1 MTAAPNGA
9 LHILL
14 GSFMQRRIA
23 SLFAGSAITAVSAL
37 GLAGATA
44 VTAAPAAQS
53 LPFPTPLA
61 RVLHNAHFASPPTT
75 AQCEAALHIA
85 CYSPAQFQQAYDL
98 APLYQQGDDGS
109 GETIVIV
116 DSFGFQ
122 NIQSELATFDKGFGL
137 PAPPSFKI
145 IRPVGK
151 VPPFDPTK
159 RPQMVGWAQETSLDV
174 EYSHAI
180 APGANILLVETPVPE
195 TLGTHGFPQIVKA
208 ENFVIDH
215 HLGTVI
221 SQSFAAPEAGFPS
234 AASIMKL
241 RSAYI
246 NASNNG
252 VTVLAGT
259 GDAGATGAKTLTP
272 QGFAATF
279 FLHRVSDWPATD
291 PLVTAMGGTQLHL
304 DASGNKFE
312 PDTVWNDTPL
322 FNSPAA
328 SSGGLSSV
336 FPRPAYQNSVAGAV
350 GNWRGNP
357 DISMS
362 AAVDGSA
369 LVFLD
374 AEAAQ
379 GPAGYYLI
387 GGTSEATPEFA
398 GIVAIADQVAG
409 HGLGLIN
416 PALYQMEAA
425 HDPGIVDVTGGTN
438 TVTFPQGGSNHTVRG
453 WDAVNGYDLASGV
466 GTIDAAQ
473 FVPELV
479 AAVDG
484 NHH

>member
-1 MTAAPNGA
+1 
-9 LHILL
+9 
-14 GSFMQRRIA
+14 MQRRIA
-23 SLFAGSAITAVSAL
+23 SLFAAGSALTVASAL
-37 GLAGATA
+37 GLAGAA
-44 VTAAPAAQS
+44 AAPAAQS
-53 LPFPTPLA
+53 VPIPVPLIH
-61 RVLHNAHFASPPTT
+61 VLRGASFATPPTT
-75 AQCEAALHIA
+75 AQCQAQLGIA
-85 CYSPAQFQQAYDL
+85 CYSPAQFQTAYDL
-98 APLYQQGDDGS
+98 GPLYSNGDNGK

-122 NIQSELATFDKGFGL
+122 NIQSELATFDKGFNL

-151 VPPFDPTK
+151 VPSFNPTK

-174 EYSHAI
+174 EYSHAM
-180 APGANILLVETPVPE
+180 APGANILLVESPVSE
-195 TLGTHGFPQIVKA
+195 TLGTAGFPQIVQA
-208 ENFVIDH
+208 ENYVISH

-221 SQSFAAPEAGFPS
+221 SQSFAAPEQTFPN

-241 RSAYI
+241 RSAYV
-246 NASNNG
+246 NAAKNG

-259 GDAGATGAKTLTP
+259 GDAGASGARTLTP
-272 QGFAATF
+272 QGFASTY
-279 FLHRVSDWPATD
+279 FLHPVVDWPATD
-291 PLVTAMGGTQLHL
+291 PLVTALGGTQLHL
-304 DASGNKFE
+304 NAAGSAFE
-312 PDTVWNDTPL
+312 PATVWNDTPL
-322 FNSPAA
+322 FGSPAA
-328 SSGGLSSV
+328 TTGGISTV
-336 FPRPAYQNSVAGAV
+336 FPRPAYQNSVSGVV

-362 AAVDGSA
+362 AAVDGAA

-374 AEAAQ
+374 ADAAQ

-387 GGTSEATPEFA
+387 GGTSEATPQFA

-416 PALYQMEAA
+416 PALYRMEASHA
-425 HDPGIVDVTGGTN
+425 AGIVDVTGGTN
-438 TVTFPQGGSNHTVRG
+438 TVTFPQNGSVHTVQG
-453 WDAVNGYDLASGV
+453 WDAVKGYDLASGV

-484 NHH
+484 SH

>member
-1 MTAAPNGA
+1 
-9 LHILL
+9 
-14 GSFMQRRIA
+14 MQRRFT
-23 SLFAGSAITAVSAL
+23 SLFAGSAITVASAL

-44 VTAAPAAQS
+44 MTAAPAAQS
-53 LPFPTPLA
+53 LPIPVPLA
-61 RVLHNAHFASPPTT
+61 RMLTHASFAIPPTT
-75 AQCEAALHIA
+75 AQCEAQLHLA

-98 APLYQQGDDGS
+98 APLYKQGDNGS

-145 IRPVGK
+145 IRQAGK
-151 VPPFDPTK
+151 VPAFDPTK

-208 ENFVIDH
+208 ENFVISH

-221 SQSFAAPEAGFPS
+221 SQSFAAPEATFPN
-234 AASIMKL
+234 AASIMRL
-241 RSAYI
+241 RSAYV
-246 NASNNG
+246 NAAKNG

-259 GDAGATGAKTLTP
+259 GDAGASGAKTLSP

-279 FLHRVSDWPATD
+279 FLHRVVDWPATD
-291 PLVTAMGGTQLHL
+291 PLVTALGGTQLHL
-304 DASGNKFE
+304 DATGNKFA

-322 FNSPAA
+322 FGSPAA
-328 SSGGLSSV
+328 STGGISTV
-336 FPRPAYQNSVAGAV
+336 FPRPSYQNSVAGAV

-362 AAVDGSA
+362 AAVDGAA

-374 AEAAQ
+374 AQAAQ
-379 GPAGYYLI
+379 GPAGFYLI
-387 GGTSEATPEFA
+387 GGTSEATPEFS

-438 TVTFPQGGSNHTVRG
+438 TVTFPQGGSEHTVRG

-479 AAVDG
+479 AAAG
-484 NHH
+484 GSH

>member
-1 MTAAPNGA
+1 
-9 LHILL
+9 
-14 GSFMQRRIA
+14 MQRRIT
-23 SLFAGSAITAVSAL
+23 SLFAGSALTVASAL
-37 GLAGATA
+37 GMAGATA
-44 VTAAPAAQS
+44 ATAAPAAQS
-53 LPFPTPLA
+53 LPLPVPLVHRLSHA
-61 RVLHNAHFASPPTT
+61 SFATPPTT
-75 AQCEAALHIA
+75 AQCEQALHIA

-98 APLYQQGDDGS
+98 APLYKQGDNGA

-116 DSFGFQ
+116 DSYGFQ
-122 NIQSELATFDKGFGL
+122 NIKSELAAFDKGFGL
-137 PAPPSFKI
+137 AAPPSFKI
-145 IRPVGK
+145 IRPAGK
-151 VPPFDPTK
+151 VPAFDPQK

-180 APGANILLVETPVPE
+180 APGANILLVETPVAE
-195 TLGTHGFPQIVKA
+195 TLGVQGFPQIVKA

-234 AASIMKL
+234 AASIMRL
-241 RSAYI
+241 RSAYV
-246 NASNNG
+246 NAAKNG

-279 FLHRVSDWPATD
+279 FLHRVVDWPASD

-304 DASGNKFE
+304 DAAGNKFE
-312 PDTVWNDTPL
+312 PDTVWNDTNL
-322 FNSPAA
+322 FGSPAA
-328 SSGGLSSV
+328 TTGGLSTV
-336 FPRPAYQNSVAGAV
+336 FKRPAYQDGVAGAV

-362 AAVDGSA
+362 GAVDGAA

-379 GPAGYYLI
+379 GPAGFYLI
-387 GGTSEATPEFA
+387 GGTSESTPEFA

-416 PALYQMEAA
+416 PALYRMAAA
-425 HDPGIVDVTGGTN
+425 HDPGIMDVTAGTN
-438 TVTFPQGGSNHTVRG
+438 TVTFPQGGSVHTVRG

-479 AAVDG
+479 AAVG
-484 NHH
+484 SH

>member
-1 MTAAPNGA
+1 
-9 LHILL
+9 
-14 GSFMQRRIA
+14 MQRRIT
-23 SLFAGSAITAVSAL
+23 SLFAGSALTVVSAL
-37 GLAGATA
+37 GMAGATA
-44 VTAAPAAQS
+44 ATAAPAAQS
-53 LPFPTPLA
+53 LPLPVPLVHRLSHA
-61 RVLHNAHFASPPTT
+61 SFATPPTT

-98 APLYQQGDDGS
+98 APLYRQGDNGS

-116 DSFGFQ
+116 DSYGFQ
-122 NIQSELATFDKGFGL
+122 NIKSELAAFDKGFGL

-145 IRPVGK
+145 IRPAGK
-151 VPPFDPTK
+151 VPSFDPQK
-159 RPQMVGWAQETSLDV
+159 RPMMVGWAQETSLDV

-180 APGANILLVETPVPE
+180 APGANILLAETPVAE
-195 TLGTHGFPQIVKA
+195 TLGVQGFPQIVKA

-234 AASIMKL
+234 AASIMRL
-241 RSAYI
+241 RSAYV
-246 NASNNG
+246 NAAKNG

-259 GDAGATGAKTLTP
+259 GDAGATGAKTLTS

-279 FLHRVSDWPATD
+279 FLHRVVDWPASD

-304 DASGNKFE
+304 DATGNKFE
-312 PDTVWNDTPL
+312 PDTVWNDTNL
-322 FNSPAA
+322 FGSPAA
-328 SSGGLSSV
+328 TTGGVSTV
-336 FPRPAYQNSVAGAV
+336 FPRPAYQNGVAGAV

-362 AAVDGSA
+362 GAVDGAA

-379 GPAGYYLI
+379 GPAGFYLI
-387 GGTSEATPEFA
+387 GGTSESTPEFA

-416 PALYQMEAA
+416 PALYQMAAA
-425 HDPGIVDVTGGTN
+425 HDPGIVDVTAGTN
-438 TVTFPQGGSNHTVRG
+438 TVTFPQGGSVHTVRG

-479 AAVDG
+479 AAVG
-484 NHH
+484 SH

>member
-1 MTAAPNGA
+1 MTVAPDWA
-9 LHILL
+9 LRILL
-14 GSFMQRRIA
+14 GSDMQRRIA
-23 SLFAGSAITAVSAL
+23 GLFAGTALTAASAL

-53 LPFPTPLA
+53 LPMPVPLA
-61 RVLHNAHFASPPTT
+61 RMLTHASFATPPTT
-75 AQCEAALHIA
+75 AQCEQSLHIA

-98 APLYQQGDDGS
+98 APLYQQGDNGA

-137 PAPPSFKI
+137 AAPPSFKI
-145 IRPVGK
+145 IRPAGK
-151 VPPFDPTK
+151 VPAFDPTK

-180 APGANILLVETPVPE
+180 APGANILLVETPVSE

-208 ENFVIDH
+208 ENFVINH

-234 AASIMKL
+234 AASIMRL

-246 NASNNG
+246 NASKNG

-259 GDAGATGAKTLTP
+259 GDAGATGAKTLTA

-304 DASGNKFE
+304 DATGNRFE

-322 FNSPAA
+322 FGSPAA
-328 SSGGLSSV
+328 SSGGTSTV
-336 FPRPAYQNSVAGAV
+336 FPRPSYQNGVAGAV

-362 AAVDGSA
+362 AAVDGAA

-379 GPAGYYLI
+379 GPAGFYLI

-416 PALYQMEAA
+416 PAIYQMEAA
-425 HDPGIVDVTGGTN
+425 HAAGIVDVTGGTN
-438 TVTFPQGGSNHTVRG
+438 TVTFPQGGSEHTVRG
-453 WDAVNGYDLASGV
+453 WDAVNGYDLSSGV

-479 AAVDG
+479 AAVAG
-484 NHH
+484 SH

>member
-1 MTAAPNGA
+1 
-9 LHILL
+9 L
-14 GSFMQRRIA
+14 QRRIA
-23 SLFAGSAITAVSAL
+23 SLFAGSALTAASAL

-53 LPFPTPLA
+53 LPMPVPLA
-61 RVLHNAHFASPPTT
+61 RMLTHASFATPPST
-75 AQCEAALHIA
+75 AQCEQSLHIA

-98 APLYQQGDDGS
+98 APLYQQGDNGS

-116 DSFGFQ
+116 DSYGFQ
-122 NIQSELATFDKGFGL
+122 NIRSELATFDKGFGL
-137 PAPPSFKI
+137 PAPPSFNI
-145 IRPVGK
+145 IRPSGK
-151 VPPFDPTK
+151 VPAFDPTK
-159 RPQMVGWAQETSLDV
+159 HPQMVGWAQETSLDV

-195 TLGTHGFPQIVKA
+195 TLGTHGFPQIVDA
-208 ENFVIDH
+208 ENYVINH

-234 AASIMKL
+234 AGSIMRL

-246 NASNNG
+246 NASKNG

-259 GDAGATGAKTLTP
+259 GDAGATGAKSLTP

-291 PLVTAMGGTQLHL
+291 PLVTALGGTQLHL
-304 DASGNKFE
+304 DATGNKFE

-322 FNSPAA
+322 FGSPAA
-328 SSGGLSSV
+328 SSGGISGV
-336 FPRPAYQNSVAGAV
+336 FPRPSYQDSVAGAV

-362 AAVDGSA
+362 AAVDGAA

-379 GPAGYYLI
+379 GPAGFYLI

-425 HDPGIVDVTGGTN
+425 HDAGIVDVTGGTN
-438 TVTFPQGGSNHTVRG
+438 TVTFPQGGTQNTVRG
-453 WDAVNGYDLASGV
+453 WDAVNGYDLASGI

-479 AAVDG
+479 AAVG
-484 NHH
+484 GH

>member
-1 MTAAPNGA
+1 MRRSEPSGERY
-9 LHILL
+9 
-14 GSFMQRRIA
+14 MQKRIA
-23 SLFAGSAITAVSAL
+23 SLFAGSALTVASAL
-37 GLAGATA
+37 GVAGATA
-44 VTAAPAAQS
+44 MTTAPAAQG
-53 LPFPTPLA
+53 LPVPVPLA
-61 RVLHNAHFASPPTT
+61 RTLTHASFATPPTT
-75 AQCEAALHIA
+75 AQCKQQLHLA
-85 CYSPAQFQQAYDL
+85 CYSPAQFQRAYDL
-98 APLYQQGDDGS
+98 GPLYKKGDDGS

-116 DSFGFQ
+116 DSYGYQFIRG
-122 NIQSELATFDKGFGL
+122 ELAVFDKSFGL

-145 IRPVGK
+145 IQPAGPVPAFNPK
-151 VPPFDPTK
+151 L
-159 RPQMVGWAQETSLDV
+159 RPQMRGWAQETSLDV

-208 ENFVIDH
+208 ENYVIGH

-234 AASIMKL
+234 AASIMRL
-241 RSAYI
+241 RSAYV
-246 NASNNG
+246 NASKNG

-279 FLHRVSDWPATD
+279 FLHRASDWPATD
-291 PLVTAMGGTQLHL
+291 PLVTALGGTQLHL

-312 PDTVWNDTPL
+312 PDTVWNDTNL

-328 SSGGLSSV
+328 SSGGVSMV
-336 FPRPAYQNSVAGAV
+336 FPRPAYQNGVAGAV

-425 HDPGIVDVTGGTN
+425 HDAGIVDVTYGTN
-438 TVTFPQGGSNHTVRG
+438 TVTFPQDGGVHTVRG
-453 WDAVNGYDLASGV
+453 WDAVTGYDLASGV

-479 AAVDG
+479 AAVSG
-484 NHH
+484 SHH